1 MKSYFIFI
9 YMYNIGHFS
18 ASVIQF
24 ITFLDSILIYNI
36 FWIFLSGG
44 VCHARQKEASPLP
57 VAAALEAEYQAVIMS
72 LIVHQELVG
81 TTAVKMAADTLY
93 VLSLS
98 MASFSLLMISE
109 NVNQILLS
117 DFF

>member
-1 MKSYFIFI
+1 M
-9 YMYNIGHFS
+9 
-18 ASVIQF
+18 
-24 ITFLDSILIYNI
+24 
-36 FWIFLSGG
+36 
-44 VCHARQKEASPLP
+44 CHARQKEASPLP

-98 MASFSLLMISE
+98 IASFLLLMISE
-109 NVNQILLS
+109 NIM
-117 DFF
+117 